1 MKKTA
6 TFELKSEGIKDAAEE
21 TEKLAEGLD
30 DVKKSAPAAESGL
43 KKIGNAMKGLG
54 IISILAA
61 GFMALKEALS
71 RNQKVMDTVSTVM
84 GTISNVFN
92 QIVGAL
98 VDTVAWVTQSND
110 RFDALKAVVKNVIK
124 VAFTPFK
131 LTVDAIK
138 LSIYALM
145 VGFYKIKNAIPGNDE
160 TKKIKEL
167 NKEIKNIKGN
177 MGETID
183 EAIDAGKEIGYNIGE
198 AIDEVS
204 AIYKVASDNLSKVS
218 VKTAYEQ
225 ADAATKAKNNSA
237 IAAARQRKLIEEYD
251 RQAEV
256 QRQIRDNENATFE
269 ERIKANEDLSKIL
282 ENQKTAM
289 LANASIMVEAA
300 RTELAMNK
308 DSVELKAALIDAE
321 AEYAGVLATVT
332 GFESEQKTNAVSL
345 NNELKQSVAE
355 LHAEGLS
362 GYQRELI
369 ELENAYNEKIKMAK
383 KTGTDTTAI
392 ERQFAKQKADLAR
405 EQTNAQLEAFSG
417 LASGLSALAGDNK
430 ELAVASAIIDTYVG
444 ANKAFA
450 QGGVVGYVTAAG
462 VIAAGLANVQK
473 ILAQDVGGDSASGGD
488 LTPGTPAPEM
498 VSGANFFQQSVDQEQ
513 PPVKAYVVTD
523 EMSNSQDQL
532 GNIRRRATI

>member
-1 MKKTA
+1 
-6 TFELKSEGIKDAAEE
+6 SEGIKDAAEE

-183 EAIDAGKEIGYNIGE
+183 EAI
-198 AIDEVS
+198 
-204 AIYKVASDNLSKVS
+204 
-218 VKTAYEQ
+218 
-225 ADAATKAKNNSA
+225 
-237 IAAARQRKLIEEYD
+237 
-251 RQAEV
+251 
-256 QRQIRDNENATFE
+256 
-269 ERIKANEDLSKIL
+269 
-282 ENQKTAM
+282 
-289 LANASIMVEAA
+289 
-300 RTELAMNK
+300 
-308 DSVELKAALIDAE
+308 
-321 AEYAGVLATVT
+321 
-332 GFESEQKTNAVSL
+332 
-345 NNELKQSVAE
+345 
-355 LHAEGLS
+355 
-362 GYQRELI
+362 
-369 ELENAYNEKIKMAK
+369 
-383 KTGTDTTAI
+383 
-392 ERQFAKQKADLAR
+392 
-405 EQTNAQLEAFSG
+405 
-417 LASGLSALAGDNK
+417 
-430 ELAVASAIIDTYVG
+430 
-444 ANKAFA
+444 
-450 QGGVVGYVTAAG
+450 
-462 VIAAGLANVQK
+462 
-473 ILAQDVGGDSASGGD
+473 
-488 LTPGTPAPEM
+488 
-498 VSGANFFQQSVDQEQ
+498 
-513 PPVKAYVVTD
+513 
-523 EMSNSQDQL
+523 
-532 GNIRRRATI
+532 